1 MARMSDEQRLGTE
14 RSSLRR
20 LFSGVLWNALGR
32 GLPLMVA
39 LLLTPWL
46 LHLMGLERWG
56 LFTLALAMVGVL
68 GVLDLGVGPALTRTL
83 SERMATDTAAEQA
96 ALVRAGLAALGLVS
110 VAGAVALFMAL
121 PWLVQRVLNVPPAL
135 QAEALAAMRVL
146 ACAIPLVVLNA
157 ALWGVLAAHQRFAA
171 ANLVTV
177 PVNLF
182 YYLGPVL
189 ALLVWDSLIG
199 VMLALLACRLANT
212 VSYVWLVRRDV
223 PGLWSAWPRLG
234 LATPLLRLGG
244 WITFASLIGQA
255 LLYADRFLIGA
266 LLTLTAV
273 AYYATPL
280 DLVLRMWI
288 LPVAVSQALL
298 PAMASGFA
306 RMPVETAGLL
316 RRGGL
321 LILLGVFPA
330 CAILIAAPHDI
341 LRLWLGTGFADGGAP
356 VLRIL
361 AIGILFSCLAYAPN
375 ALIEAIGRPDVT
387 ARFVLGQALVFLPIS
402 ALCLWLGGIEGAAI
416 AWSFRVAADAAGK
429 LFFAARLYPPAAAAA
444 RGLMAPMLGAGA
456 ALVAV
461 AALGWP
467 ALPPGGA
474 LVAILLWRALL
485 PAERQVLR
493 HLLRH
498 PGQWRQLIRA

>member
-1 MARMSDEQRLGTE
+1 MSEQEQRLGT
-14 RSSLRR
+14 RR

-32 GLPLMVA
+32 GLPLLVA

-46 LHLMGLERWG
+46 LHLMGTERWG

-83 SERMATDTAAEQA
+83 SERMDTHSPAEQA

-110 VAGAVALFMAL
+110 LVGATLLWLGL
-121 PWLVQRVLNVPPAL
+121 PTLVQRVLNVPPAL

-146 ACAIPLVVLNA
+146 ALAIPLVVLNA

-177 PVNLF
+177 PVNLL
-182 YYLGPVL
+182 YYLGPIA
-189 ALLVWDSLIG
+189 ALLVWDSLVG

-212 VSYVWLVRRDV
+212 VSYIWLVRRDM
-223 PGLWSAWPRLG
+223 PGLWSGWPRLR
-234 LATPLLRLGG
+234 LALPLLRLGG
-244 WITFASLIGQA
+244 WITFAALLGQA

-266 LLTLTAV
+266 LLTLSAV
-273 AYYATPL
+273 AWYATPL

-298 PAMASGFA
+298 PAMASGFSRLPA
-306 RMPVETAGLL
+306 ETAALL

-330 CAILIAAPHDI
+330 CAVLVAAPHDI
-341 LRLWLGTGFADGGAP
+341 LRLWLGAAFADGGAP

-361 AIGILFSCLAYAPN
+361 SIGILFSCLAYAPN
-375 ALIEAIGRPDVT
+375 ALLEAIGRPDVT
-387 ARFVLGQALVFLPIS
+387 ARFVLAQAVLFLPLS
-402 ALCLWLGGIEGAAI
+402 LLFLWLGGIEGAAV
-416 AWSFRVAADAAGK
+416 AWALRVAADALGK
-429 LFFAARLYPPAAAAA
+429 LWLAARHYPPAAAAA
-444 RGLMAPMLGAGA
+444 RGLLPPLLGAGA
-456 ALVAV
+456 LLVGLALAP
-461 AALGWP
+461 GWQ
-467 ALPPGGA
+467 AKGVVVLVGGA
-474 LVAILLWRALL
+474 CLALLLWRALL
-485 PAERQVLR
+485 PEER
-493 HLLRH
+493 HALRH
-498 PGQWRQLIRA
+498 PRQWRQLLRA

>member
-1 MARMSDEQRLGTE
+1 MSQDDRLG
-14 RSSLRR
+14 SRR
-20 LFSGVLWNALGR
+20 LFSGMLWNALGR
-32 GLPLMVA
+32 GLPLIVA

-46 LHLMGLERWG
+46 LALMGLERWG

-83 SERMATDTAAEQA
+83 SERMATDTVVEQA

-110 VAGAVALFMAL
+110 VAGAAALFIAL
-121 PWLVQRVLNVPPAL
+121 PVLVERVLNVPPAL

-157 ALWGVLAAHQRFAA
+157 ALWGVLAAHQRFAV

-182 YYLGPVL
+182 YYLGPVI
-189 ALLVWDSLIG
+189 ALLLWDSLVG

-212 VSYVWLVRRDV
+212 LSYIWLVRRDL
-223 PGLWSAWPRLG
+223 PGLWSTRPRLR
-234 LATPLLRLGG
+234 LAAPLLRLGG

-266 LLTLTAV
+266 LLTLSAV
-273 AYYATPL
+273 AFYATPL

-298 PAMASGFA
+298 PAMASGFI
-306 RMPVETAGLL
+306 RLPVETAGLL

-330 CAILIAAPHDI
+330 CAVLVAAPHEI
-341 LRLWLGTGFADGGAP
+341 LRLWLGVGFADGGAP

-361 AIGILFSCLAYAPN
+361 SIGILFSCLAYAPN
-375 ALIEAIGRPDVT
+375 ALLEAIGRPDVT
-387 ARFVLGQALVFLPIS
+387 AGFVLGQAVVFLPFS

-416 AWSFRVAADAAGK
+416 AWSLRVAADALGK
-429 LFFAARLYPPAAAAA
+429 LFIAARLYPPATIAA
-444 RGLMAPMLGAGA
+444 RGLMPPMLGAGIV
-456 ALVAV
+456 LVAL
-461 AALGWP
+461 ALAPGWP
-467 ALPPGGA
+467 AKAVVALLGGA
-474 LVAILLWRALL
+474 ALAVLLWRALL
-485 PAERQVLR
+485 PGER
-493 HLLRH
+493 HALRH
-498 PGQWRQLIRA
+498 PRQWRQLIRA

>member
-1 MARMSDEQRLGTE
+1 MSDQQRLGT
-14 RSSLRR
+14 RR
-20 LFSGVLWNALGR
+20 LFSGMLWNALGR
-32 GLPLMVA
+32 GLPLVVA

-46 LHLMGLERWG
+46 LHLMGVERWG

-83 SERMATDTAAEQA
+83 SERMGTDTPAQQA

-110 VAGAVALFMAL
+110 VAGAVSLFLAL
-121 PWLVQRVLNVPPAL
+121 PFLVERVLNVPPAL
-135 QAEALAAMRVL
+135 QGEALAAMRVL

-189 ALLVWDSLIG
+189 ALLVWDSLVG
-199 VMLALLACRLANT
+199 VMLALVACRLANT
-212 VSYVWLVRRDV
+212 LSYIWLVRRDV

-234 LATPLLRLGG
+234 LAAPLLRLGG
-244 WITFASLIGQA
+244 WITGASLIGQA

-273 AYYATPL
+273 AFYATPL

-306 RMPVETAGLL
+306 RLPMETAALL

-330 CAILIAAPHDI
+330 CAILVAAPHDI
-341 LRLWLGTGFADGGAP
+341 LRLWLGAGFADGGAP

-361 AIGILFSCLAYAPN
+361 SIGILFSCLAYAPN

-387 ARFVLGQALVFLPIS
+387 ARFVLGQAVVFLPLS
-402 ALCLWLGGIEGAAI
+402 ALCLWLGGIEGAAV
-416 AWSFRVAADAAGK
+416 AWALRVAADAVGK
-429 LFFAARLYPPAAAAA
+429 LFLAARFFPPAAAAA
-444 RGLMAPMLGAGA
+444 RGLMPPMVGAGA
-456 ALVAV
+456 ALLAV
-461 AALGWP
+461 ALLGWA
-467 ALPPGGA
+467 ALPPGAA
-474 LVAILLWRALL
+474 LVGILLWGALL
-485 PAERQVLR
+485 PAERAI
-493 HLLRH
+493 LRH
-498 PGQWRQLIRA
+498 PRQWRQLIRA

>member
-1 MARMSDEQRLGTE
+1 MTNTAQTRAGTARLM
-14 RSSLRR
+14 
-20 LFSGVLWNALGR
+20 SGVVWNALGR
-32 GLPLMVA
+32 GLPLVIA

-46 LHLMGLERWG
+46 LHLMGVERWG

-83 SERMATDTAAEQA
+83 SERMETNTPAEQA
-96 ALVRAGLAALGLVS
+96 ALVRAGLAALGM
-110 VAGAVALFMAL
+110 VALLGAAGLWFAL
-121 PWLVQRVLNVPPAL
+121 PWLVGSVLNVPPAL

-157 ALWGVLAAHQRFAA
+157 ALWGVLAAYQRFAV

-189 ALLVWDSLIG
+189 ALLVWDSLVG
-199 VMLALLACRLANT
+199 VMLALVACRLANT
-212 VSYVWLVRRDV
+212 LSYIWLVRRDV
-223 PGLWSAWPRLG
+223 PGLWSGWPRLR
-234 LATPLLRLGG
+234 LAAPLLRLGG
-244 WITFASLIGQA
+244 WITFASLVGQA

-273 AYYATPL
+273 AHYATPL

-306 RMPVETAGLL
+306 TLPVATAALL

-321 LILLGVFPA
+321 LILIGVFPA
-330 CAILIAAPHDI
+330 CAVLVGAAHEV
-341 LRLWLGTGFADGGAP
+341 LRLWLGAGFADGGAP

-361 AIGILFSCLAYAPN
+361 SIGILFSCLAYAPN
-375 ALIEAIGRPDVT
+375 ALLEAIGRPDVT
-387 ARFVLGQALVFLPIS
+387 ARFVLGQAVVFLPLS
-402 ALCLWLGGIEGAAI
+402 ALFLIWGGVEGAAI
-416 AWSFRVAADAAGK
+416 AWCLRVAVDALGK
-429 LFFAARLYPPAAAAA
+429 LYFAARLYPPAAVAA
-444 RGLMAPMLGAGA
+444 RGLMPPMLGAGMV
-456 ALVAV
+456 LVALALAPGWDWKAAVFGLGSV
-461 AALGWP
+461 ALA
-467 ALPPGGA
+467 A
-474 LVAILLWRALL
+474 LLWRALL
-485 PAERQVLR
+485 PDER
-493 HLLRH
+493 HALRH
-498 PGQWRQLIRA
+498 PRQWRQLLRA

>member
-1 MARMSDEQRLGTE
+1 MSQAPEHRVGTGRMV
-14 RSSLRR
+14 
-20 LFSGVLWNALGR
+20 SGVVWNALGR
-32 GLPLMVA
+32 GLPLVVA

-46 LHLMGLERWG
+46 LHLMGVERWG
-56 LFTLALAMVGVL
+56 LFTLALALVGVL

-83 SERMATDTAAEQA
+83 SERMETSTAAEQA
-96 ALVRAGLAALGLVS
+96 DLVRAGLAALGLVS
-110 VAGAVALFMAL
+110 VLGAAGLWAAL
-121 PWLVQRVLNVPPAL
+121 PWLVERVLNVPPAL
-135 QAEALAAMRVL
+135 QSEAIAAMRVL

-189 ALLVWDSLIG
+189 ALLVWDSLVG

-212 VSYVWLVRRDV
+212 ASYIWLVRRDV

-234 LATPLLRLGG
+234 LAAPLLRLGG

-298 PAMASGFA
+298 PAMASGFSKL
-306 RMPVETAGLL
+306 PVETAALL
-316 RRGGL
+316 RRAGL

-330 CAILIAAPHDI
+330 CAVLVGAAHEV
-341 LRLWLGTGFADGGAP
+341 LWLWLGAEFAAGGAP

-375 ALIEAIGRPDVT
+375 ALLEAIGRPDVT
-387 ARFVLGQALVFLPIS
+387 ARFVLAQAVVFLPLS
-402 ALCLWLGGIEGAAI
+402 ALFLTLGGIEGAAM
-416 AWSFRVAADAAGK
+416 AWVLRVAVDALGK
-429 LFFAARLYPPAAAAA
+429 LFFAARLYPPARAAA
-444 RGLMAPMLGAGA
+444 RGLMPPMLGAGA
-456 ALVAV
+456 VLVALALAPGWGWKGAV
-461 AALGWP
+461 FALGSAAL
-467 ALPPGGA
+467 A
-474 LVAILLWRALL
+474 VLLWRALL
-485 PAERQVLR
+485 PAERSVLR
-493 HLLRH
+493 HPR
-498 PGQWRQLIRA
+498 QWRQLVRA

>member
-1 MARMSDEQRLGTE
+1 VTYEPRLGT
-14 RSSLRR
+14 RR

-32 GLPLMVA
+32 GLPLLVA

-46 LHLMGLERWG
+46 LALMGVERWG

-83 SERMATDTAAEQA
+83 SERMATDTPAEQA

-110 VAGAVALFMAL
+110 LAGAVGLFLAL
-121 PWLVQRVLNVPPAL
+121 PWLVERVLNVPPAL

-189 ALLVWDSLIG
+189 ALLMWDSLVG

-212 VSYVWLVRRDV
+212 ISYIWLIRRDV
-223 PGLWSAWPRLG
+223 PGLWSARPRLA
-234 LATPLLRLGG
+234 LAAPLLRLGG
-244 WITFASLIGQA
+244 WITGASLIGQA

-273 AYYATPL
+273 AFYATPL

-306 RMPVETAGLL
+306 QQPVATAGLL

-330 CAILIAAPHDI
+330 CAVLVAAPHEV
-341 LRLWLGTGFADGGAP
+341 LSLWLGAGFADGGAP

-361 AIGILFSCLAYAPN
+361 SIGILFSCLAYAPN
-375 ALIEAIGRPDVT
+375 ALLEAIGRPDVT
-387 ARFVLGQALVFLPIS
+387 ARFVLGQAALFLPFS

-416 AWSFRVAADAAGK
+416 AWALRVAVDAWGK
-429 LFFAARLYPPAAAAA
+429 LYFAARLYPPAAIAG
-444 RGLMAPMLGAGA
+444 RGLMPPMLGAGGV
-456 ALVAV
+456 LVALAV
-461 AALGWP
+461 APGWTAKAVVAL
-467 ALPPGGA
+467 LGGGGLA
-474 LVAILLWRALL
+474 MLLWRALL
-485 PAERQVLR
+485 PEER
-493 HLLRH
+493 HALRH
-498 PGQWRQLIRA
+498 PRQWRQLIRA